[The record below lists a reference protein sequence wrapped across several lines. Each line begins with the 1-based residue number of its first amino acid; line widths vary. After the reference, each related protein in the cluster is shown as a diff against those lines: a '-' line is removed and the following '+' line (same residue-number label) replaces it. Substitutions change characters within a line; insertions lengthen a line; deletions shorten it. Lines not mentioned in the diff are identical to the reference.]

1 VHPPIAVAAWQGAHQ
16 TLSLGHVSPRRR
28 PFLTARWTDLVVANF
43 EVDPATLR
51 DRVPQG
57 TTLDR
62 FAGRTYVSLVAFL
75 FEDTRLLGA
84 LPAPPSP
91 TFEEINLRFYVKR
104 EEREGA
110 RRAVCF
116 VKEVVPSRLVAW
128 TARVVYDEPYER
140 RPTHRACKLNDP
152 SNPTLGGTF
161 EYGWTSP
168 LGEHRVS
175 ATTRGALRALVPGSL
190 EEFILEHYWGYT
202 QRRDDTTSE
211 YEVRHPPWRYWDVGS
226 FEMDPRIGAFYGSPF
241 VDRLREPSSVF
252 VAEGSDIAVYPGRT
266 LDPAGRLVAEGLTG
280 GEGGT

>member
-1 VHPPIAVAAWQGAHQ
+1 
-16 TLSLGHVSPRRR
+16 VSPRRR
-28 PFLTARWTDLVVANF
+28 PFLTARWTYLVVANF
-43 EVDPATLR
+43 EVDPSILR

-75 FEDTRLLGA
+75 FEGTRLFGA

-91 TFEEINLRFYVKR
+91 TFEEINLRLYVNR
-104 EEREGA
+104 EQPEGA

-140 RPTHRACKLNDP
+140 HATRSARRFNDP
-152 SNPTLGGTF
+152 SNPSLGGSF

-175 ATTRGALRALVPGSL
+175 ATTRGDLRALTSGSL

-202 QRRDDTTSE
+202 HRRDGTTSE
-211 YEVRHPPWRYWDVGS
+211 YEVRHPPWRYWDVAS
-226 FEMDPRIGAFYGSPF
+226 FEMDPQIGAFYGSPF
-241 VDRLREPSSVF
+241 VDLLREPSSVF
-252 VAEGSDIAVYPGRT
+252 VAEGSEIAVYPGRT
-266 LDPAGRLVAEGLTG
+266 LDPGGRLVAEGLTG
-280 GEGGT
+280 RKGGA